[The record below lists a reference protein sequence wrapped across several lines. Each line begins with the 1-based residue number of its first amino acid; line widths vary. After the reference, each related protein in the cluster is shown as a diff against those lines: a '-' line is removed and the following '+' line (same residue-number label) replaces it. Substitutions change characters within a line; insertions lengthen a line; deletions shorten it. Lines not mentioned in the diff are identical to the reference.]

1 MTYSDFLKD
10 IKEALIT
17 DGIDLSSADVKSIVT
32 TVFGT
37 VKTIAE
43 SDDNVK
49 IPGFGTFKL
58 KHVKERSARDGINP
72 ATKEAIKI
80 SAKPA
85 YDILAFKASKK

>member
-10 IKEALIT
+10 IKDALST
-17 DGIDLSSADVKSIVT
+17 DGIVLSSADIKTIVT

-43 SDDNVK
+43 DDDTIK

-72 ATKEAIKI
+72 STKEPIKI

-85 YDILAFKASKK
+85 YDVLAFKASKK